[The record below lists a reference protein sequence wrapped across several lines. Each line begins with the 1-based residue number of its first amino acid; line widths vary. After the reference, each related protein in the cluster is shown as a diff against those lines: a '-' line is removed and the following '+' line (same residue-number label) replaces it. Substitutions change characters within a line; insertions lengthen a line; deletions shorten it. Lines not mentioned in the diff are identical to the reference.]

1 MRVRGRSF
9 LTFISR
15 TMLVSAVVIPTVI
28 RADQWLVDDVLTFS
42 NLTAAITYE
51 LPSGGLQLKQ
61 IVSYSDNSINIT
73 STDGDELT
81 LTGGATLETA
91 AIENRP
97 LTASNAGLQF
107 YVPVELVN
115 DDANGGV
122 CYLRAGGCT
131 FYRSLSMPNS
141 TQALEIRRVKA
152 SGIKFSGTSAIAD
165 LSRATNVTFGI
176 IAKGS
181 SGVTLT
187 VEKQARVT
195 LPPTILAKGS
205 AFKVD
210 GAGSRLDVRGEISM
224 PDSMYYNGSTNK
236 PVYTQ
241 ITLSNGGELR
251 CGRIVQARN
260 NGSKIKMSGSS
271 VLSADEGIEIHS
283 TSGEA
288 MVLSGG
294 TVRTPD
300 FNLLGS
306 VAAQVSGPVTFD
318 VSAITTQV
326 GAVSFDPA
334 GELSVTGGGMVE
346 FTRGTEIPELKLGSG
361 TTLKFGSVTPES
373 PLLSLGHLTLPS
385 EGKACLVIE
394 NRMFTG
400 TARLATGITQEQL
413 DALDVVMTPAATLK
427 VIDGVLTFTID
438 GYDLSQPAVATWV
451 DGGAPGDLSDPA
463 NWACVDVQGNPMPGA
478 LPTEATGLRVDGAC
492 SLSTS
497 DFGFGR
503 SLSLSGRITLTADCT
518 WDLRM
523 FDQIAYGTMVDL
535 KGHTL
540 RIVGFD
546 GRFDAG
552 ISVTDSNSKD
562 VTPGELQVEVPQG
575 SFFICDKMLI
585 SGNLRL
591 VKSGDGD
598 WTIVH
603 GKMTFSGGERID
615 GGRILR
621 FLDGNVTYEAFGAV
635 GDGTNDDLSA
645 LVAAHDMANR
655 LRLPVRARDD
665 ATYLIGRG
673 ATTVAIRTDTDFG
686 EAHFVIDDRDVE
698 KHTVHIF
705 EVKPEHESFAIE
717 GVQALRRNQRNLG
730 VTLPC
735 RCLVYI
741 ENSDV
746 KRYIRS
752 GGAANN
758 GASQHEVIVVDADGD
773 IDMSAPIMWDYDR
786 VTKATAYP
794 IDEEPL
800 TVKGGYFKTISN
812 QYDADI
818 YYARGLSVRRSNTHV
833 ENICHTF
840 EESPTR
846 AAKYNGFFVI
856 NTCADVTV
864 SNCVLSGHRS
874 YKFQRISADGTTT
887 NTVNGGT
894 YDTTATCAVRLRY
907 VDCVQTNDINDTTL
921 WGVHGS
927 NYCKLMEYDHCR
939 LSRFD
944 AHQGVY
950 NATVRNSTLGL
961 KGFCP
966 IGMGTLLIENSTLYA
981 NSLYSLRNDY
991 GSHWDGEL
999 IVRNC
1004 VFKPRVW
1011 NKAAPVTLLSGTNA
1025 GTHDYGYDCK
1035 MPWRV
1040 TVDGLEIDDLKDA
1053 SGQQTLKYDGPYIFA
1068 DFNSKNTS
1076 ADYVEKYPYT
1086 VTERVVLRNVT
1097 SKRPLQLSP
1106 NPWMFRNTVVITNAP
1121 DEDVQFSIGEQ
1132 TAGWNW
1138 TNGTVK
1144 VDVKK
1149 IDSQVRNGRLVLT
1162 VTDVSGRVVYEQ
1174 EKSVTSAGTV
1184 TFDYD
1189 LPVAGSRYECSV
1201 KAYDGDRSLAFATPD
1216 AEASLSAGSGEAP
1229 IVFSAA
1235 VVGGVSQ
1242 VSNGVWRTAPDL
1254 NKRGD
1259 AYRISRPADFDV
1271 ENVAS
1276 EPVQIVDIVCP
1287 INDLVEPSRPPVD
1300 DAQGLVFAAFG
1311 EEDVGEWRALRPS
1324 IDGAKWVRLDGCR
1337 PVEGETY
1344 VARFEIDRSLV
1355 PPRVRYSVRKA
1366 DEDAFTVLADADGE
1380 TWHRAFFPEGQG
1392 VSSVGFDGYGEIR
1405 SFVGRK
1411 DDCAVAEVDGVRY
1424 NDFNE
1429 ALAVGAAKGASVKLL
1444 IDLEFVPNG
1453 KSNTEVIVDV
1463 AGKKLHWQGG
1473 SKCML
1478 ISDGSTGKFRLVS
1491 FADGKLANGL
1501 SGYESYV
1508 LGVDAE
1514 TSVRQPVLN
1523 FTREADG
1530 SVTLALAVN
1539 PPAGTGVSLTYE
1551 LESSETP
1558 DFKTILENQ
1567 KSSDPVFHLPA
1578 PEADARFYRMR
1589 VEFSDC
1595 GNSAR

>member
-1 MRVRGRSF
+1 MRDRSF
-9 LTFISR
+9 FTFISKA
-15 TMLVSAVVIPTVI
+15 MLSSAVVASTVV
-28 RADQWLVDDVLTFS
+28 RADQWLADDVLTFS
-42 NLTAAITYE
+42 NLTAAVDYE
-51 LPSGGLQLKQ
+51 LPDGGLRLER
-61 IVSYSDNSINIT
+61 IVSYADKSI
-73 STDGDELT
+73 SVRGGDGDVLT

-97 LTASNAGLQF
+97 LTSSSAGFQF

-122 CYLRAGGCT
+122 CCLRAGGCT
-131 FYRSLSMPNS
+131 FYRSLSIPNS

-152 SGIKFSGTSAIAD
+152 SGLKFSGTSAVAD
-165 LSRATNVTFGI
+165 LSRVANVTFGI
-176 IAKGS
+176 LTKS
-181 SGVTLT
+181 TSGVTLT
-187 VEKQARVT
+187 VEKKAGVTVPSVT
-195 LPPTILAKGS
+195 LARGS
-205 AFKVD
+205 AFKID
-210 GAGSRLDVRGEISM
+210 GAGSRLEVRGAISM
-224 PDSMYYNGSTNK
+224 PDPMYYNGSTNK

-241 ITLSNGGELR
+241 ITLTNGGELR
-251 CGRIVQARN
+251 CGRIVQGRN
-260 NGSKIKMSGSS
+260 DGAKIKMSGGNS
-271 VLSADEGIEIHS
+271 VLSADEGIELHS

-294 TVRTPD
+294 TVKTPD
-300 FNLLGS
+300 FNLRGS
-306 VAAQVSGPVTFD
+306 VAAQVSGAVALD
-318 VSAITTQV
+318 VSAITTRV

-334 GELSVTGGGMVE
+334 GGLSVTGGGAVE
-346 FTRGTEIPELKLGSG
+346 FTCETEIPELKLGSG
-361 TTLKFGSVTPES
+361 TALRFGSVMPES
-373 PLLSLGHLTLPS
+373 PLLSLGRLTLPS
-385 EGKACLVIE
+385 EGKARLVVE
-394 NRMFTG
+394 NRMLAG

-413 DALDVVMTPAATLK
+413 AVLDVVMTPAATLA

-451 DGGAPGDLSDPA
+451 DGGVPGDLSDPA
-463 NWACVDVQGNPMPGA
+463 NWSCVDVQGNPMPGA
-478 LPTEATGLRVDGAC
+478 LPTAATELRIDGVC
-492 SLSTS
+492 SFGTS
-497 DFGFGR
+497 DLGFGR
-503 SLSLSGRITLTADCT
+503 SLSLSGRITLAADCT
-518 WDLRM
+518 WDLRA
-523 FDQIAYGTMVDL
+523 FERIAYGTTVDL

-552 ISVTDSNSKD
+552 ISVTDSNPRD
-562 VTPGELQVEVPQG
+562 VAPGELQAEVPQG
-575 SFFICDKMLI
+575 SLFVCDRMPI

-598 WTIVH
+598 LALVH
-603 GKMTFSGGERID
+603 GKTTFSGGERID

-621 FLDGNVTYEAFGAV
+621 FPDGYVTYEAFGAV
-635 GDGTNDDLSA
+635 GDGLTDDLAA

-665 ATYLIGRG
+665 AVYLIGRG

-705 EVKPEHESFAIE
+705 EVKPEHESFAI
-717 GVQALRRNQRNLG
+717 GGLQALRRNQRNLG
-730 VTLPC
+730 MTLPC

-773 IDMSAPIMWDYDR
+773 VDMSAPIMWDYDR

-800 TVKGGYFKTISN
+800 TVKGGHFKTISN
-812 QYDADI
+812 LVDADI

-927 NYCKLMEYDHCR
+927 NYCKLMEYDHCT

-966 IGMGTLLIENSTLYA
+966 IGMGTLLIENSTLYP
-981 NSLYSLRNDY
+981 NSLYSLRDDY

-1004 VFKPRVW
+1004 VFIPTVW
-1011 NKAAPVTLLSGTNA
+1011 TSKTAPVALLSGKNT
-1025 GTHDYGYDCK
+1025 GTHDYGYDCT

-1040 TVDGLEIDDLKDA
+1040 TVDGLVIDDSKRVQD
-1053 SGQQTLKYDGPYIFA
+1053 KNYDGPYVFA
-1068 DFNSKNTS
+1068 DFNPKNTS
-1076 ADYVEKYPYT
+1076 AAYVETYPYH

-1097 SKRPLQLSP
+1097 VKSGRPLKLSP

-1121 DEDVQFSIGEQ
+1121 DEDIRFSIGER

-1144 VDVKK
+1144 VDVEKL
-1149 IDSQVRNGRLVLT
+1149 DSQVRNGRLVLT
-1162 VTDVSGRVVYEQ
+1162 VTDASGRVVCER
-1174 EKSVTSAGTV
+1174 ERSVASEGTV

-1189 LPVAGSRYECSV
+1189 LPAVGSRYECSV
-1201 KAYDGDRSLAFATPD
+1201 KAYDGDRPLAFAMPD
-1216 AEASLSAGSGEAP
+1216 AGASLPSGTGEVP

-1235 VVGGVSQ
+1235 VAGGVPL
-1242 VSNGVWRTAPDL
+1242 VSNGVWRTTPGL
-1254 NKRGD
+1254 NERGD
-1259 AYRISRPADFDV
+1259 AYRISRSADFDV
-1271 ENVAS
+1271 EDVVS
-1276 EPVQIVDIVCP
+1276 ESVQIVDVVCP
-1287 INDLVEPSRPPVD
+1287 VRDLVEPGRPAVD

-1311 EEDVGEWRALRPS
+1311 EEGVGEWRALRPS
-1324 IDGAKWVRLDGCR
+1324 VDGARWVRLDGCR

-1344 VARFEIDRSLV
+1344 VVRFEIDGGPV
-1355 PPRVRYSVRKA
+1355 PPRVRYSVRRT
-1366 DEDAFTVLADADGE
+1366 DEDAFTVLADGDGE
-1380 TWHRAFFPEGQG
+1380 TWHRAFFPGGRG

-1405 SFVGRK
+1405 SFAGCKV
-1411 DDCAVAEVDGVRY
+1411 DCAVAEVDGVRY
-1424 NDFNE
+1424 DDFNE

-1444 IDLEFVPNG
+1444 VDLEFVPNG
-1453 KSNTEVIVDV
+1453 ESNSEVIVDV
-1463 AGKKLHWQGG
+1463 AGRKLQWQGG
-1473 SKCML
+1473 SRCML
-1478 ISDGSTGKFRLVS
+1478 INDGATGRFRLVS

-1523 FTREADG
+1523 FVREADG
-1530 SVTLALAVN
+1530 SVTLALLVN

-1551 LESSETP
+1551 LEESETP
-1558 DFKTILENQ
+1558 DFKTVSGIQ
-1567 KSSDPVFHLPA
+1567 KSSDPVFRLPA
-1578 PEADARFYRMR
+1578 PEAAARFYRMR

-1595 GNSAR
+1595 GGNVR